1 MRGVSSAMRLLS
13 LIADETLFYNPYH
26 AVIASV

>member
-1 MRGVSSAMRLLS
+1 MRGVSPAMRLGS
-13 LIADETLFYNPYH
+13 LISYETLFYNPYH

>member
-1 MRGVSSAMRLLS
+1 MRESHQLRLVS
-13 LIADETLFYNPYH
+13 LISYETLFYNPYH